1 MSGAFRSTEPG
12 NPAQDGLV
20 LLSVIGLLMLLSLL
34 ASEAATTLMWQTQTA
49 RHWARAAQ
57 EQTLQRQWLVDLYG
71 FDPSFLTAD
80 VDSATCHALGD
91 SCVYFAG
98 SSSAADTWLFTLVPP
113 MSTPTPGS
121 SAGTAQPAPTVRG
134 WLRRHAHSPSTVA
147 AIWIWGQDEKAP

>member
-1 MSGAFRSTEPG
+1 M
-12 NPAQDGLV
+12 

-80 VDSATCHALGD
+80 VDSATCHALEDG
-91 SCVYFAG
+91 CVYFAG

-121 SAGTAQPAPTVRG
+121 SSGTAQPAPTVRG